1 MTDPSPPSAPAPE
14 AARGPEGAP
23 QTRSMA
29 GIAIVALV
37 LVPIFWGYNWVVMKR
52 AMAFM
57 GAFEFATWRFVPSS
71 LILLGA
77 MVVTRRPLW
86 IRPMWPVIVG
96 GILQTAANTALLL
109 WALRFGP
116 AGRSALLCYT
126 MPFWVLAFAWPL
138 LGERPSRAQAI
149 AVVAAAVGMA
159 LVFAAG
165 MGSVRN
171 LASVALAVISGLC
184 WGAGTVIAKWLLARK
199 RVDSLSLAAWQ
210 MFFGGIAVWAIA
222 LLVPGRPTQWTPY
235 LVFALIWEILPA
247 TALAWILWVALLR
260 RIDAGVAS
268 LAILAAPVIGL
279 VGGFVELGERPKGM
293 EAAGLVLI
301 LVALVLVGPL
311 AVRQARRAPGS

>member
-1 MTDPSPPSAPAPE
+1 MTDSSPSKAPAPVP
-14 AARGPEGAP
+14 AAGHALGG
-23 QTRSMA
+23 RSLG

-52 AMAFM
+52 AMEFM

-71 LILLGA
+71 LLLLGA
-77 MVVTRRPLW
+77 LVVTRRPLW

-138 LGERPSRAQAI
+138 LGERPNRVQAI
-149 AVVAAAVGMA
+149 AVVAAAIGMA

-171 LASVALAVISGLC
+171 LAAVALAAVSGLC
-184 WGAGTVIAKWLLARK
+184 WGAGTVIAKWLLVRK

-210 MFFGGIAVWAIA
+210 MFFGGLVVWGIA
-222 LLVPGRPTQWTPY
+222 LLVPGQPAHWTPY
-235 LVFALIWEILPA
+235 LVGAVIWEILPA
-247 TALAWILWVALLR
+247 TALSWILWVALLR
-260 RIDAGVAS
+260 RIEASVAS
-268 LAILAAPVIGL
+268 LAILAAPIIGL
-279 VGGFVELGERPKGM
+279 VGGFIELGERPKGM
-293 EAAGLVLI
+293 EAIGLVLI

-311 AVRQARRAPGS
+311 AVRQARRAPGR